1 MTQFSVYLFDFD
13 GTLFDTK
20 ISLRKVYRDSFAA
33 VGIFDITDEECAEF
47 MHHSL
52 LQTMQ
57 MRNIEPKDYQTFS
70 DVCIRSLDE
79 PETVA
84 ANIPFP
90 ETIEVLSKLRKQGKR
105 LAAASGNTSK
115 HIHLVLDHHQL
126 DFGFETVVG
135 SDMFRHGKPAPDI
148 FLLAAQKAG
157 ADPKKSIVLEDSING
172 IKAGA
177 AAGCAVIHVPDTIQI
192 SPEIRA
198 LTKAVVPTL
207 SEVPGLIE
215 EWEKGKES

>member
-33 VGIFDITDEECAEF
+33 VGIFDISDEECAEF

-135 SDMFRHGKPAPDI
+135 SDMFRHGKPAPDCV
-148 FLLAAQKAG
+148 LTCLEKMG
-157 ADPKKSIVLEDSING
+157 VDDKSSVVYVGDSLNDV
-172 IKAGA
+172 GA
-177 AAGCAVIHVPDTIQI
+177 ARAAGVAAVLIDRENEYPDFDGTRI
-192 SPEIRA
+192 SS
-198 LTKAVVPTL
+198 L
-207 SEVPGLIE
+207 E
-215 EWEKGKES
+215 ELLC